1 MKKTYSVTLNLE
13 LGVTVENVTAED
25 ESQAIDQTIEKFYK
39 KDLGLS
45 EKNAWMYDL
54 ALSEYMEPNVW
65 EEK

>member
-1 MKKTYSVTLNLE
+1 MKTYSVTLNLE

-25 ESQAIDQTIEKFYK
+25 EFQAIDQTIEKFYK

-54 ALSEYMEPNVW
+54 ALSEYMEPDVW

>member
-25 ESQAIDQTIEKFYK
+25 EFQAIDQTIEKFYK

-54 ALSEYMEPNVW
+54 ALSEYMEPDVW